1 MASEIGDETFIIA
14 AILAMRHKKR
24 VVFAGAISALALM
37 TIISAV
43 LGYVVPNLISKETT
57 HNAATL
63 LYTIFGL
70 RLLYIGWQCK
80 EDTTKEEFKELN
92 RKLSPIQEGKTWAK
106 KKPKYAQFLSG
117 FFTPVF
123 LECFVLTFLAE
134 WGDRSQ
140 IATITLATHKN
151 PVGVTLGGILGH
163 ALCSGGA
170 VIGGKLLA
178 MKISQR
184 TVAFIGGAVFIAFA
198 IHNIVFGST

>member
-1 MASEIGDETFIIA
+1 MEHASTFTEALIRSFSMVRREASARRFAAPRQPHCRVCQQSHCVCVHTFGSLDSLVYCVCVFVQIMASEIGDETFIIA

-80 EDTTKEEFKELN
+80 EDTTKEEFREMN
-92 RKLSPIQEGKTWAK
+92 RKLSPIQGNGVLRRRGRKTNLCEGIPFVRLT
-106 KKPKYAQFLSG
+106 PSSFLCAYLS
-117 FFTPVF
+117 
-123 LECFVLTFLAE
+123 LCRRE
-134 WGDRSQ
+134 S
-140 IATITLATHKN
+140 
-151 PVGVTLGGILGH
+151 LG
-163 ALCSGGA
+163 
-170 VIGGKLLA
+170 
-178 MKISQR
+178 
-184 TVAFIGGAVFIAFA
+184 
-198 IHNIVFGST
+198 